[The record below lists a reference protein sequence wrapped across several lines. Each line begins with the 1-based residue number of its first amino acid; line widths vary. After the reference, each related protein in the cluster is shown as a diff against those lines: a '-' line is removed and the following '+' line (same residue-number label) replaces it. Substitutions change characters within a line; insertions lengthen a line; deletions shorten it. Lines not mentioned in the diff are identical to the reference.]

1 MIKKKEKFDVTTY
14 THQLTDN
21 AVDDAGKEAYATF
34 TREEIEVSNDNLIPF
49 HATDRVVVKRTIEEV
64 DVDDPTCQNGDEP
77 TPTPGEPKIVG
88 ADNTSVKQGLG
99 FDLMAGVKAYDA
111 DGNEIPFTVNPTE
124 LNKCDLGPQS
134 FTYSAEGVTKVRTI
148 EVTAIA
154 DPTISG
160 LTPLEVE
167 VGEEFDPLD
176 GVSAKDGNGKSV
188 EVTVEQPTQYITLID
203 VSNYT
208 APSNTPL
215 AKVNEWERS
224 QGQNLIVESSG
235 VVAYDGTTP
244 YPDAT
249 DDYGYFDGNISDISV
264 AVPLVEIEGVVENG
278 AGVWFYSDGND
289 PTKFIS
295 DINSEGLRDYLPTT
309 VFFERLVVKQ
319 EVE

>member
-99 FDLMAGVKAYDA
+99 FDLMAGVKAYDG
-111 DGNEIPFTVNPTE
+111 DGNEIPFTVTPDT
-124 LNKCDLGPQS
+124 LDKCDIGPQS

-167 VGEEFDPLD
+167 VGEEFDPLA
-176 GVSAKDGNGKSV
+176 GVSAVDGNGKSV
-188 EVTVEQPTQYITLID
+188 EVTYEQPSEYP
-203 VSNYT
+203 YT
-208 APSNTPL
+208 MCTIGA
-215 AKVNEWERS
+215 
-224 QGQNLIVESSG
+224 
-235 VVAYDGTTP
+235 GTIP
-244 YPDAT
+244 A
-249 DDYGYFDGNISDISV
+249 
-264 AVPLVEIEGVVENG
+264 LENG
-278 AGVWFYSDGND
+278 DTYNLSVDIDWLKTPPTNVTGSFYGENVVYKGQPLTSPLGEFGTNGNTWDFIFDDAYAFESMTIGGNEVSAVCYGDGMGELSWD
-289 PTKFIS
+289 S
-295 DINSEGLRDYLPTT
+295 LR
-309 VFFERLVVKQ
+309 FEATGEQ
-319 EVE
+319 